1 MEGFSIER
9 ILEFVLALIAFFTAM
24 TFHEYAHARVAYR
37 LGDPTAKDSGRLT
50 LNPLAHIDIMGT
62 VILPIA
68 LAFLG
73 LPVFGWAKPVPINP
87 FYFRRPYQGMM
98 FVAIAGP
105 ITNILMAVGLSVTV
119 RLLDYFAFPGLLA
132 RVKPTIYYYQHPPL
146 IAEGTPLLEA
156 FVLALGFWLALCVI
170 INVLLAV
177 FNMIPI
183 PPLDGSRV
191 LTHFLPDS
199 GKEFMHTIERLQ
211 VGFLLIVGLLFL
223 GALDLIIGPIFFG
236 AGKLFLGF

>member
-1 MEGFSIER
+1 MEGFSMER
-9 ILEFVLALIAFFTAM
+9 ILQFVLALIAFFTAM

-37 LGDPTAKDSGRLT
+37 LGDLTAKSAGRLT

-105 ITNILMAVGLSVTV
+105 LTNI
-119 RLLDYFAFPGLLA
+119 
-132 RVKPTIYYYQHPPL
+132 
-146 IAEGTPLLEA
+146 
-156 FVLALGFWLALCVI
+156 VLAAIGTALWRGLVAFYPSFGHTTSLGASVLANALGAIAFLLGTFIV
-170 INVLLAV
+170 INVILAV

-191 LTHFLPDS
+191 LTYFLPDS

-211 VGFLLIVGLLFL
+211 VGFLLIVGLLWF
-223 GALDLIIGPIFFG
+223 GALDLIIGPIFFWTQ
-236 AGKLFLGF
+236 KFLLGL

>member
-1 MEGFSIER
+1 MEGLSIER

-37 LGDPTAKDSGRLT
+37 LGDPTAKYAGRLT

-62 VILPIA
+62 LILPVV

-73 LPVFGWAKPVPINP
+73 LPIIGWAKPVPINP

-105 ITNILMAVGLSVTV
+105 ITNIILAAIGTGLW
-119 RLLDYFAFPGLLA
+119 RLLIALYPQFGYPDSLGASILASSLSAIAYLLGIFI
-132 RVKPTIYYYQHPPL
+132 V
-146 IAEGTPLLEA
+146 
-156 FVLALGFWLALCVI
+156 
-170 INVLLAV
+170 INVILAV

-183 PPLDGSRV
+183 PPLDGSRA
-191 LTHFLPDS
+191 LTYFLPDS

-211 VGFLLIVGLLFL
+211 VGFLLIVGLLWL
-223 GALDLIIGPIFFG
+223 GALDLIIRPIFSWTQR
-236 AGKLFLGF
+236 FLLGL

>member
-1 MEGFSIER
+1 MEAFTFER
-9 ILEFVLALIAFFTAM
+9 ILQFLLALIAFFTAM

-37 LGDPTAKDSGRLT
+37 LGDLTAKYAGRLT

-68 LAFLG
+68 LAFLN

-98 FVAIAGP
+98 LVAIAGP
-105 ITNILMAVGLSVTV
+105 VTNIILAAIGTALW
-119 RLLDYFAFPGLLA
+119 RLL
-132 RVKPTIYYYQHPPL
+132 
-146 IAEGTPLLEA
+146 
-156 FVLALGFWLALCVI
+156 LALYPSFGPSVSLGASVLMNSLGAFAYLLGTFIV
-170 INVLLAV
+170 INVILAV

-191 LTHFLPDS
+191 LTYFLPEG

-211 VGFLLIVGLLFL
+211 LGFLFMVGLLWL
-223 GALDLIIGPIFFG
+223 GALDVIIGPIFFWTQ
-236 AGKLFLGF
+236 KFLLGL